1 MEQWRKNLYTMM
13 ITQICCMIGFGLVS
27 PFIAFYFQEMGMEMG
42 AKLDLAVSL
51 ANTLPAVGMAIASPI
66 WGMLSDRYG
75 RKSMLVRACTFAG
88 ILMILM
94 GLVDSVLPFL
104 LLRLLQGFFTGT
116 VTASMAFVSA
126 NTPEEHMSASLGML
140 SASNFIGFSIGPVM
154 GGLMAEWIGY
164 TNCFFVA
171 SALMFFATFIVVAVT
186 VEDPSTYGK
195 ELVEKAGPE
204 SWSRNRRGPVRR
216 YRVFG
221 RSLL

>member
-104 LLRLLQGFFTGT
+104 RLPWKILRLTEK
-116 VTASMAFVSA
+116 
-126 NTPEEHMSASLGML
+126 N
-140 SASNFIGFSIGPVM
+140 
-154 GGLMAEWIGY
+154 WW
-164 TNCFFVA
+164 
-171 SALMFFATFIVVAVT
+171 
-186 VEDPSTYGK
+186 K
-195 ELVEKAGPE
+195 KAGPE

>member
-94 GLVDSVLPFL
+94 GLVDEC
-104 LLRLLQGFFTGT
+104 
-116 VTASMAFVSA
+116 AAVS
-126 NTPEEHMSASLGML
+126 SAS
-140 SASNFIGFSIGPVM
+140 SASGLFYGNCDGFYGFRIGEYPGRTYERFSG
-154 GGLMAEWIGY
+154 
-164 TNCFFVA
+164 N
-171 SALMFFATFIVVAVT
+171 AV
-186 VEDPSTYGK
+186 
-195 ELVEKAGPE
+195 
-204 SWSRNRRGPVRR
+204 
-216 YRVFG
+216 RV
-221 RSLL
+221 